1 MASHMS
7 DNIRHRRDHSNTH
20 ASQNRWRHQ
29 ESTSFANHAAQA
41 PRDANQRGGTGDL
54 SDFLKGSRIEPKHA
68 PSSSGSGSGPR
79 YTPIAVAGNVEKGT
93 QPAQTVQV
101 SGATAEVVCGP
112 LLNYRRMENATWF
125 GSVLI
130 VTKGGGLGDTWGP
143 ELRLKI
149 GPRAQISGSIAPQ
162 ISAVNGLESTSDAQL
177 AQSRGN
183 GETGVQGTRLYSDPH
198 HTFWRFSLQVPMQ
211 QVELHCGYNIPRLT
225 FTHGTKTDRQ
235 SFFVPAISDS
245 MRIMFHSCNGF
256 SVGTDEAAWSGPAL
270 WNDVGR
276 VHTKT
281 PFHVM

>member
-1 MASHMS
+1 MASHLG
-7 DNIRHRRDHSNTH
+7 DTIRHGREHSGTH

-29 ESTSFANHAAQA
+29 ESSSFAKHAAQA
-41 PRDANQRGGTGDL
+41 PRDADQRGGTGDL
-54 SDFLKGSRIEPKHA
+54 SEFLKGSRVEPKRA
-68 PSSSGSGSGPR
+68 PSSSGSGPR
-79 YTPIAVAGNVEKGT
+79 YTPIAVAGEADRAT
-93 QPAQTVQV
+93 QPGQTVQV
-101 SGATAEVVCGP
+101 SGATTEVVCGP

-130 VTKGGGLGDTWGP
+130 VTKGGGLGDTSVP

-149 GPRAQISGSIAPQ
+149 VARVQASGSIAPQ
-162 ISAVNGLESTSDAQL
+162 ASAINESGSTSDVQL
-177 AQSRGN
+177 EQGGGN
-183 GETGVQGTRLYSDPH
+183 GESSIQGTRLYSDPR

-211 QVELHCGYNIPRLT
+211 QTELRCDYSIPGLI
-225 FTHGTKTDRQ
+225 FSHGTKTDRQ

-276 VHTKT
+276 VHAKT
-281 PFHVM
+281 PFHIM

>member
-1 MASHMS
+1 MASHLG
-7 DNIRHRRDHSNTH
+7 DNIRHGRDHSGTH

-29 ESTSFANHAAQA
+29 ESTSFAKHAAQA
-41 PRDANQRGGTGDL
+41 PRDADQRGDTGDL
-54 SDFLKGSRIEPKHA
+54 SDFLKGSRVEPKHA
-68 PSSSGSGSGPR
+68 PTSSGSGPR
-79 YTPIAVAGNVEKGT
+79 YTPIAVAGGVAQGT
-93 QPAQTVQV
+93 HLAQTVQTN
-101 SGATAEVVCGP
+101 GATTEVVCGP

-130 VTKGGGLGDTWGP
+130 VTKGGGLGDTSVP
-143 ELRLKI
+143 ELRLKT
-149 GPRAQISGSIAPQ
+149 GARTQMSGSIAPQ
-162 ISAVNGLESTSDAQL
+162 ISSIDGLESTSDAQL
-177 AQSRGN
+177 AQSEGS
-183 GETGVQGTRLYSDPH
+183 EQTIVQGTRLYSDPR

-211 QVELHCGYNIPRLT
+211 QVELRCDYSIPGLT
-225 FTHGTKTDRQ
+225 FTHGMKTDRQ

-276 VHTKT
+276 VHAES